1 VDDRKIAA
9 VGDRAWPGVTQMTQ
23 VERPPPWQGRLS
35 YRVLSL
41 LVSAA
46 LLAAGIAIVYRRIDW
61 RDVAAVWASLDP
73 TLVALAMVVYW
84 LQYPINSFRLHRVI
98 LWISERAAETPPFRF
113 LFKLTCSAG
122 FVAVAAPI
130 GLAGDAAKIAAL
142 RVFANLSIT
151 DATRA
156 TLFDRVVGVQW
167 MSLIGLATL
176 PIQIGGGIGRDVILA
191 EFALFAGLIAG
202 VGILLVLSRAL
213 ALIKHDFI
221 DKLAR
226 VFTGYGAMLSPR
238 RSAVQ
243 LAIALL
249 NALSAWG
256 ALYLLL
262 RAAGLS
268 TDAWLVAGFIPL
280 LQLVNSLPFL
290 YMGWG
295 GRELA
300 MAATLGASGSLSANE
315 TLAVSLAWGVVLI
328 VTGAVNGVFLLGEWQ
343 IARPA
348 SSADANRR

>member
-1 VDDRKIAA
+1 MSMAQI
-9 VGDRAWPGVTQMTQ
+9 Q
-23 VERPPPWQGRLS
+23 RPAWQGRVR

-46 LLAAGIAIVYRRIDW
+46 LLAGGTAIVYHRVNW

-73 TLVALAMVVYW
+73 ALVAAAALVYW

-98 LWISERAAETPPFRF
+98 LWITEQAADVPPLRF

-122 FVAVAAPI
+122 FVAVAAPV

-142 RVFANLSIT
+142 RVFGSLSIT
-151 DATRA
+151 DAARA

-176 PIQIGGGIGRDVILA
+176 PAQAAGGVGREIILA
-191 EFALFAGLIAG
+191 ELALFAGLIVG
-202 VGILLVLSRAL
+202 VGVLLALPHAL
-213 ALIKHDFI
+213 ALIRHDFVG
-221 DKLAR
+221 KLAR
-226 VFTGYGAMLSPR
+226 VFAGYRAMLSPQ

-243 LAIALL
+243 LVIALL
-249 NALSAWG
+249 NVLSAWG

-262 RAAGLS
+262 RAAGLGA
-268 TDAWLVAGFIPL
+268 DAWLVAGFIPL

-300 MAATLGASGSLSANE
+300 MAATLGATGALSASE
-315 TLAVSLAWGVVLI
+315 TLAVSFAWGAVLI
-328 VTGAVNGVFLLGEWQ
+328 VTGAVNGVFLLGDWQ

-348 SSADANRR
+348 PSDANRR